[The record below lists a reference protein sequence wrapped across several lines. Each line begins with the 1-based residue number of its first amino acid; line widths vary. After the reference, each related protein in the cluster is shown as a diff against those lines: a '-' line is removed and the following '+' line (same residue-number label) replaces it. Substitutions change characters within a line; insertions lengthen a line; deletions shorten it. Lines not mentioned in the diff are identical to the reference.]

1 MPAFDALPAP
11 QPEGPAVPAAG
22 AAQGPQLLIDQFL
35 PCYDFA
41 VVHAQVFRVPPG
53 VCLRAARNLD
63 KHQPRGISL
72 EHIRRDRILQEA
84 LATGADPL
92 HLALVFNIDHTNAM
106 ACRQRR
112 PQPSQRP
119 SRMVCGRASQVPL
132 GVAVPQWQAAE
143 VWCNGT
149 SQAPE
154 RGLGTLVKLRW
165 ERGGPWWSAGSG

>member
-1 MPAFDALPAP
+1 MTSRFGFRLVTSWVPREHVSDTVKAAF
-11 QPEGPAVPAAG
+11 V
-22 AAQGPQLLIDQFL
+22 QGRLTKDEL
-35 PCYDFA
+35 
-41 VVHAQVFRVPPG
+41 
-53 VCLRAARNLD
+53 
-63 KHQPRGISL
+63 
-72 EHIRRDRILQEA
+72 EA